1 MLTGAWYGSGVMRT
15 IKTTAKVDDS
25 RSLRLDADL
34 PSDAPGSVRVIVLI
48 PDADLAEAADEPTE
62 HEWLRL
68 LMAGGAFD
76 DLANPREDIYS
87 IEDGE
92 PFVDEG

>member
-1 MLTGAWYGSGVMRT
+1 MLADAWYGGLTMRA
-15 IKTTAKVDDS
+15 IETTARVDDS

-34 PSDAPGSVRVIVLI
+34 PSDAPNSVRVIVLI
-48 PDADLAEAADEPTE
+48 PDADLPVAADEPTE
-62 HEWLRL
+62 QEWLRL

-76 DLANPREDIYS
+76 DLADPREDIYT

>member
-1 MLTGAWYGSGVMRT
+1 MRA
-15 IKTTAKVDDS
+15 IETTARVDNS
-25 RSLRLDADL
+25 RSLSLDADL

-48 PDADLAEAADEPTE
+48 PDADFQIAHDEPTE
-62 HEWLRL
+62 QEWLRM

-76 DLANPREDIYS
+76 DLADPREDIYT

>member
-1 MLTGAWYGSGVMRT
+1 MRA
-15 IKTTAKVDDS
+15 IETTARVDDS

-34 PSDAPGSVRVIVLI
+34 PSDAPGLVRVIVLI
-48 PDADLAEAADEPTE
+48 PDPNLLVAADEPTE
-62 HEWLRL
+62 QEWLRL

-76 DLANPREDIYS
+76 DLADPREDIYT

-92 PFVDEG
+92 PFVLEEP

>member
-1 MLTGAWYGSGVMRT
+1 MRA
-15 IKTTAKVDDS
+15 IETTARVDDS

-34 PSDAPGSVRVIVLI
+34 PSDALGSVRVIVLM
-48 PDADLAEAADEPTE
+48 PDADVPPTADEPTADEPTE
-62 HEWLRL
+62 QAWQRL
-68 LMAGGAFD
+68 LTAGGAFD
-76 DLANPREDIYS
+76 DLADPREDIYT